1 MNTYNENLKSAIYRI
16 FDDQNF
22 EEKFEV
28 EFKKITESL
37 HSKEET
43 LWIAE
48 EMARNGKV
56 EEAMKIVNFF
66 VQQFYG
72 SCNNFIDVELSKLDL
87 KIKNGDEVNY
97 VATPKAVLPYVLSAV
112 ISTLDTKYYKRVL
125 SIIDDIFSKENSLFV
140 KRNTLV
146 PLAGFAVNIYAKS
159 GSFSFEQTDRN
170 KVEKIAFDV
179 LNTYHDYP
187 RILEYLTDVFGR
199 FFLLN
204 SEQANEAILKLVY
217 SDVENKKFNPDYVLE
232 NLPALIIYYAE
243 FRVKRDYSFN
253 SQPFIILLQE
263 CLRQGSARFKTTII
277 WNFWKFLEE
286 VKDGDK
292 KIILKKF
299 VGYISICF
307 DSTFE
312 YELVDQIYLFLD
324 KIFFIDKQESIELF
338 QKMVD
343 YIKKG
348 VSNKHSIWLSSTSS
362 FLPKVAQYSPNELI
376 ECINLLVDL
385 HKSYGVYVGDF
396 KEIFNSYIFSLEDKR
411 EGLRLEV
418 EKVENSNSDLL
429 GS

>member
-1 MNTYNENLKSAIYRI
+1 
-16 FDDQNF
+16 
-22 EEKFEV
+22 
-28 EFKKITESL
+28 
-37 HSKEET
+37 
-43 LWIAE
+43 
-48 EMARNGKV
+48 
-56 EEAMKIVNFF
+56 
-66 VQQFYG
+66 
-72 SCNNFIDVELSKLDL
+72 
-87 KIKNGDEVNY
+87 
-97 VATPKAVLPYVLSAV
+97 
-112 ISTLDTKYYKRVL
+112 
-125 SIIDDIFSKENSLFV
+125 
-140 KRNTLV
+140 
-146 PLAGFAVNIYAKS
+146 
-159 GSFSFEQTDRN
+159 
-170 KVEKIAFDV
+170 
-179 LNTYHDYP
+179 
-187 RILEYLTDVFGR
+187 
-199 FFLLN
+199 
-204 SEQANEAILKLVY
+204 
-217 SDVENKKFNPDYVLE
+217 
-232 NLPALIIYYAE
+232 
-243 FRVKRDYSFN
+243 
-253 SQPFIILLQE
+253 
-263 CLRQGSARFKTTII
+263 LRQGSARFKTTII